1 MSKVIRFNPY
11 KNGCQGLKL
20 LKEELIRRGH
30 TNTKEILIEGSKYSY
45 KSEHLIINWG
55 SPRTHSYPGAINQ
68 SASNAVNKLEVLN
81 KLSSFNPIFFTTS
94 IQEARHWVNYG
105 VVYCR
110 TKLNASQ
117 GEGIVLAH
125 TKEELV
131 EAPLYTLEIKP
142 VVAEYRVH
150 VFNNKII
157 DIVQKKKLSSE
168 RREEL
173 GVEVNH
179 RIRNHANGYIFARE
193 GVEVPGQVKDIALS
207 SISILNLNFG
217 AVDIVWDG
225 ELAFVL
231 EVNTAPGIEGTTVV
245 KYSDAIE
252 EYIQLLN

>member
-1 MSKVIRFNPY
+1 MSKLIRFNPY
-11 KNGCQGLKL
+11 KNGCQGLRL
-20 LKEELIRRGH
+20 LKEELISRGY
-30 TNTKEILIEGSKYSY
+30 TNTKEILVEGSKYRHNLN
-45 KSEHLIINWG
+45 HLVINWG
-55 SPRTHSYPGAINQ
+55 VPKINNYPNTLNKD
-68 SASNAVNKLEVLN
+68 SCNAVDKLKVLAN
-81 KLSSFNPIFFTTS
+81 IASFNPIFFTTS

-117 GEGIVLAH
+117 GEDIVLARN
-125 TKEELV
+125 KEELV

-173 GVEVNH
+173 GVEINH
-179 RIRNHANGYIFARE
+179 LIRNHANGYIFARE
-193 GVEVPGQVKDIALS
+193 GVEVSGQVKDIALS
-207 SISILNLNFG
+207 SLSTLNLNFG
-217 AVDIVWDG
+217 AVDVVWDG

-231 EVNTAPGIEGTTVV
+231 EVNTAPGMEGTTVQ
-245 KYSDAIE
+245 KYADAIE
-252 EYIQLLN
+252 EYIISEG